1 MKIYTVMETEPM
13 SRYDKYTIQQTEP
26 LLYCL
31 SYDIALQFIK
41 DIGYVES
48 DIDLFKNTIVYTKEF
63 TTKFNG
69 EKYWE
74 ISLAWIGEID
84 IIETIEDNIYNK
96 KVNEYKIDFNIYDNR
111 DDNIEYDN
119 NMDSTDWLI

>member
-1 MKIYTVMETEPM
+1 M
-13 SRYDKYTIQQTEP
+13 
-26 LLYCL
+26 
-31 SYDIALQFIK
+31 
-41 DIGYVES
+41 
-48 DIDLFKNTIVYTKEF
+48 FKNTIVYTKEF

-84 IIETIEDNIYNK
+84 IIETIENNIYNK

-119 NMDSTDWLI
+119 NMDSTDWLIWLIGPRRYSK